1 MYMRLVR
8 KLDDHLKTKV
18 KQQCWLLV
26 FVHDTNLL
34 ALPLFCL
41 PFLLVPTKR
50 CHHSLSPK
58 ADIHSSH
65 FLWWPGKSWASSSLL
80 VCAYS
85 QNENFNAA
93 SATALLL
100 QDFLLIHA
108 KAINEAVLIRKKYSI
123 RFSIKLQSCKPCLAV
138 FISSNLCWLY
148 KYACPCLGAKAKVKW
163 YYRL

>member
-1 MYMRLVR
+1 MRLVR
-8 KLDDHLKTKV
+8 KLNDHLKTKV

-41 PFLLVPTKR
+41 PFLLVSTKR
-50 CHHSLSPK
+50 CHHPLSPK

-65 FLWWPGKSWASSSLL
+65 FLWWPGKSWASSRLL

-93 SATALLL
+93 SATVCYCKTFYLFTLASH
-100 QDFLLIHA
+100 QNPF
-108 KAINEAVLIRKKYSI
+108 INEAVLIRKITASGF
-123 RFSIKLQSCKPCLAV
+123 RSNCKVLHCSFP
-138 FISSNLCWLY
+138 F
-148 KYACPCLGAKAKVKW
+148 K
-163 YYRL
+163 